1 MHNILYLF
9 IFFAFFMFTFIQII
23 LYGILVLKIEIFLI
37 LEIAYNN
44 KKDIQMKTRI
54 KELRLEKNLTQQTLA
69 KHLGTN
75 QTTLSKI
82 ECGLAIPDAMLLIS
96 LSNLFHV
103 STDYIL
109 CLSEERLSA
118 DSLLADN
125 MHRLKKYQHFISL
138 YQKMTPKQQTDFYN
152 FLCSLLGNDENL

>member
-1 MHNILYLF
+1 
-9 IFFAFFMFTFIQII
+9 
-23 LYGILVLKIEIFLI
+23 
-37 LEIAYNN
+37 
-44 KKDIQMKTRI
+44 MKTRI

-69 KHLGTN
+69 KYLGTN

-118 DSLLADN
+118 DYWQTTCIV
-125 MHRLKKYQHFISL
+125 LKNISIL
-138 YQKMTPKQQTDFYN
+138 SPFTKK
-152 FLCSLLGNDENL
+152 